1 MARSARRA
9 GPTLRLPDRLLD
21 ALAVVEGEPLDRA
34 RVVERI
40 AAGVTRLSARLVGE
54 PDHPGPYLRDAA
66 LRSAYTAYYLPVNAP
81 KLWPVLDF
89 LEARGAA
96 PVDGARVLE
105 LGAGPGTGCVGA
117 GLWAESRGYH
127 FALHATDVLAEA
139 SSSAR
144 SLFDALGWRDAQ
156 VGVFDALGSAAEP
169 APADL
174 LLMFNVVNELPESQ
188 DARLVERIQRLLT
201 STGTLVVV
209 EPASKEKSRRVLAFR
224 DACVAAGLGLLG
236 PCTHN
241 DACPMRGRSDDWC
254 HAEWRFERPPYLR
267 AVDQRIGHVREVLK
281 ATWFALSAAP
291 CAPLGGHRV
300 VSRRFDEKGRT
311 RAQVCGADGLHTW
324 ELQHR
329 DVTPA
334 NRDWLDVSRYDR
346 IDLRAVASDRPG
358 RLAPATRCA
367 RLSDDADAST
377 LPDS

>member
-1 MARSARRA
+1 MTRSARRA
-9 GPTLRLPDRLLD
+9 GPTLTLPDRLLD

-34 RVVERI
+34 RVLDRI

-89 LEARGAA
+89 LEARGVA

-117 GLWAESRGYH
+117 GLWAESRGRR
-127 FALHATDVLAEA
+127 FSLHATDALAEA
-139 SSSAR
+139 SGSAR

-156 VGVFDALGSAAEP
+156 VGVFDALGSSGEP

-174 LLMFNVVNELPESQ
+174 LLMFNVVNELPEAQ
-188 DARLVERIQRLLT
+188 DERLVERVRRLLRPM
-201 STGTLVVV
+201 GTLVVV

-224 DACVAAGLGLLG
+224 DACVRAGLSLLG
-236 PCTHN
+236 PCTHHM
-241 DACPMRGRSDDWC
+241 ACPMRARPDDWC
-254 HAEWRFERPPYLR
+254 HAEWRFERPAYLR

-281 ATWFALSAAP
+281 ATWFALSSAQRG
-291 CAPLGGHRV
+291 PLGGHRV

-311 RAQVCGADGLHTW
+311 RAQVCGVDGLQTW

-329 DVTPA
+329 DVTDA
-334 NRDWLDVSRYDR
+334 NRDWLDLSRYDR
-346 IDLRAVASDRPG
+346 IELRAVASDRPG
-358 RLAPATRCA
+358 RLARESGCA
-367 RLSDDADAST
+367 RLSDDAEAST
-377 LPDS
+377 LTRP